1 MSSNSPASQ
10 AEAATALKALFT
22 AFPAE
27 RGNGMGGAATYL
39 MAVEGYSLPAIQK
52 AVARLIRGE
61 FDWFGG
67 RFLPTT
73 AELSR
78 ACRYCE
84 DLISPPKR
92 LELPAPGS
100 EVLTEDEVTRR
111 QALAAR
117 AREIFGIKQ
126 RQGEAVVDRD
136 AIPEAKRAELD
147 KAVRTVAQ
155 RIAAD
160 GLPMLSDEAKALF
173 RAQSQRAVPDLA
185 EQYDEWS
192 AGRDAA

>member
-10 AEAATALKALFT
+10 AEATNALKALFT

-39 MAVEGYSLPAIQK
+39 MAVEGYSEPAIRK
-52 AVARLIRGE
+52 AVTRLIRGE

-84 DLISPPKR
+84 ELIAPVRRLTLPSPGCETR
-92 LELPAPGS
+92 
-100 EVLTEDEVTRR
+100 TEEEWARR
-111 QALAAR
+111 EQLAASVR
-117 AREIFGIKQ
+117 DRHGIKHQ
-126 RQGEAVVDRD
+126 TGGETVTDRE
-136 AIPEAKRAELD
+136 AIPAALREERDRVVSEAASKLKGHIELSEEARA
-147 KAVRTVAQ
+147 
-155 RIAAD
+155 I
-160 GLPMLSDEAKALF
+160 F
-173 RAQSQRAVPDLA
+173 RESAERAVESPD
-185 EQYDEWS
+185 EQYEAWE
-192 AGRDAA
+192 AGRSAA